1 LDRNNTNLIDE
12 FDFNIPLKNNSA
24 SNESKTTSIHH
35 STIQLFNLLDKKFFE
50 HLMNLSSDLYN
61 EQLKKLIHRTDL
73 QNVSIFDLLLFYSQI
88 LIIHQDILAQ
98 F

>member
-12 FDFNIPLKNNSA
+12 FDFNIPFKNNSA
-24 SNESKTTSIHH
+24 SNESQITSIFIE
-35 STIQLFNLLDKKFFE
+35 TILFFNPFDKKFFE

-61 EQLKKLIHRTDL
+61 EQLKKLIPRTDL